1 MDELFGLIFYAI
13 FDVILFHIGRSVIKI
28 VTFGH
33 VNPTLNGKSQLLTSL
48 IGLLSVA
55 IAAIAIIYFVRN

>member
-13 FDVILFHIGRSVIKI
+13 FDVILFRVGKFVIKI

-33 VNPTLNGKSQLLTSL
+33 INPTLEGKSQPLTSL
-48 IGLLSVA
+48 IGFLSVA
-55 IAAIAIIYFVRN
+55 VVIIVIIYFVRN